1 MTDIGNLKVYAC
13 VLCTCSS
20 DGKPVRGTEHEV
32 MVMYN
37 QTQISEE
44 EVTELFEHDTWE
56 YDSRVTPITREQLK
70 MLQDKNEV

>member
-1 MTDIGNLKVYAC
+1 MSCLKNLKVYAC
-13 VLCTCSS
+13 VLCTCTS

-44 EVTELFEHDTWE
+44 EITELFEHDAWE
-56 YDSRVTPITREQLK
+56 HDSRITPITRERLK
-70 MLQDKNEV
+70 MLRDKKED